1 MQNTVLRR
9 FKKFKSMIVSSNIS
23 NSVLMDMIEDFITS
37 EDDDL
42 TIENI
47 PILEGQL
54 SLFDMPDYKELV
66 SI

>member
-1 MQNTVLRR
+1 
-9 FKKFKSMIVSSNIS
+9 
-23 NSVLMDMIEDFITS
+23 MDMIEDFITS